1 MDNQNILAVV
11 AGEEITQKDLDAL
24 IAALPKEQQAYAG
37 NEHFRNQCLEQ
48 IITVHLFAK
57 LGEEL
62 KLEETEAFADNLAHA
77 KREILAQMALG
88 EAMKDITVS
97 EEEAKEYYKANEN
110 QFMAGETVHA
120 KHILVDDEDKCQEI
134 LEKIIGEETTFEDAA
149 KEFST
154 CPSKEKGGGLGAFGR
169 GQMVKVR

>member
-1 MDNQNILAVV
+1 MDNQNVLAVV

-88 EAMKDITVS
+88 EAMKDIT
-97 EEEAKEYYKANEN
+97 
-110 QFMAGETVHA
+110 
-120 KHILVDDEDKCQEI
+120 ILVGDDESRMRKLIKDFLIKEDYKVI
-134 LEKIIGEETTFEDAA
+134 EAADGEECLKDFH
-149 KEFST
+149 
-154 CPSKEKGGGLGAFGR
+154 
-169 GQMVKVR
+169 